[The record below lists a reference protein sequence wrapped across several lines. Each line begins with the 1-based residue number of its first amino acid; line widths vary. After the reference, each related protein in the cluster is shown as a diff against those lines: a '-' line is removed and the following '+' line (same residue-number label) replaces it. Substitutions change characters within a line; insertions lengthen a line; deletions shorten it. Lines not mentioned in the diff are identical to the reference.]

1 MKTKQITVKQ
11 IPGDKVTYRVT
22 KTVDTI
28 VPMIGENLTAVQTD
42 VYCKNRLYRVTV
54 LPAGTRTR

>member
-1 MKTKQITVKQ
+1 MKQITVKQ

-28 VPMIGENLTAVQTD
+28 VPMIGENLTAVQID
-42 VYCKNRLYRVTV
+42 VYCKNRQFKVTV